1 MIFNRTAIERVK
13 TSLTKPD
20 ISSKS
25 DAGIVDE
32 YFEPWE
38 ALFPHI
44 YGGYS
49 ADFGIIAIESLE
61 EVMNCSHLPHVD
73 SLPHKM
79 FKEMLCVQELCEY
92 GTSPR
97 TCFPETEFKEVIV
110 EIIQRF
116 KHYEEIY
123 WRDSD
128 V

>member
-13 TSLTKPD
+13 VSLTKPD

-25 DAGIVDE
+25 DTGMVGFF
-32 YFEPWE
+32 FEPWE
-38 ALFPHI
+38 ALFPHL

-49 ADFGIIAIESLE
+49 ADFGVVAIESLE
-61 EVMNCSHLPHVD
+61 EVMNCVHSPHVD

-92 GTSPR
+92 GSSPR
-97 TCFPETEFKEVIV
+97 VCFAETEFKEIIEEVIS
-110 EIIQRF
+110 RF
-116 KHYEEIY
+116 KHYEKIY
-123 WRDSD
+123 WINN